1 MHKKKTCASHRCA
14 FASDDFCANTLG
26 PPRRLISTLIRKALV
41 VGDLP
46 LREQLPLKVS
56 TTHEGGLDALE
67 LCALGGAE
75 RTEPNGLCGECLGA
89 APRWQQQQTRLLLIE
104 AHLDGAQLPIGL
116 HGVGA
121 LEEAILI
128 DGFD

>member
-56 TTHEGGLDALE
+56 TTHEGSLDALE

-75 RTEPNGLCGECLGA
+75 LVLLALG
-89 APRWQQQQTRLLLIE
+89 LLLVLLLPYIP
-104 AHLDGAQLPIGL
+104 LPGAGRAEKSCRSPP
-116 HGVGA
+116 
-121 LEEAILI
+121 
-128 DGFD
+128 